1 MLKTILKTAF
11 KTRSGF
17 INHKTLFI
25 SNRDTKLL
33 DIIIVGCLQTPRL
46 TTYK

>member
-25 SNRDTKLL
+25 SNRDTKL